1 MVASAAKAKLG
12 ALFRNGQDGIIFR
25 LTLENMGHPQPKT
38 PVHCDNATAVGISN
52 NTVKRQRAPAM
63 DMRFFW
69 VGDKVAQEIYHLMW
83 HPGQENL
90 ADYQSKAHAGA
101 HHVNVRPYYLH
112 MGNSPRFLPRALRPS
127 TLKGCVGTLQDGY
140 VRRVPLPRVSPLRQS
155 AEPEKCTNTF
165 PRQKCTNTFPRV
177 LVISHLFSRPPINS
191 L

>member
-1 MVASAAKAKLG
+1 
-12 ALFRNGQDGIIFR
+12 
-25 LTLENMGHPQPKT
+25 MGHPQPRT
-38 PVHCDNATAVGISN
+38 PVHCNNATAVGISN
-52 NTVKRQRAPAM
+52 NTVKRQRARAM

-69 VGDKVAQEIYHLMW
+69 VADKVAQDIYHLMW